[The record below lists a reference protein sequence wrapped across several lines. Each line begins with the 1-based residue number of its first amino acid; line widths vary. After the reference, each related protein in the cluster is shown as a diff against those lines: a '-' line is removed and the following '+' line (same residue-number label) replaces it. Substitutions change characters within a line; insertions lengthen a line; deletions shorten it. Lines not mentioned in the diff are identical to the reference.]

1 MRILVT
7 GANGQL
13 GRELRDCLA
22 RMETEI
28 GPLPEAYR
36 GAEVDHAG
44 RAELDIAD
52 PASVSAWFGGHGPYD
67 LVVNCA
73 SATNVDRC
81 ETDRETALLVNG
93 TAVGH
98 VAAAAEAQ
106 GAALVHV
113 STDYVFSGTKGAPY
127 VESDEPD
134 PVSFYGRSKLVG
146 ERNALGLCSRAFVV
160 RTSWLYGRHG
170 RNFVNTMLAL
180 GASQARVSVVDDQFG
195 NPTNANDLVFE
206 LLAIALTD
214 EYGIYHC
221 SGNGT
226 CSCVRVRP
234 VDHGRRPT
242 GLHGGPLHHGGVERP
257 APPGPPPAR
266 LVAGQ
271 QAPRGHRRR
280 PHAAVARSHRLVPGP
295 ANRTRVRRPHRRT
308 ATVRDMAPP
317 GFPRMLYL

>member
-36 GAEVDHAG
+36 GAEVDYAG

-214 EYGIYHC
+214 EYGVYHC

-226 CSCVRVRP
+226 CSWFEFARSIMAAARP
-234 VDHGRRPT
+234 GCTVVPCT
-242 GLHGGPLHHGGVERP
+242 TEEWNALHP
-257 APPGPPPAR
+257 
-266 LVAGQ
+266 
-271 QAPRGHRRR
+271 QAPR
-280 PHAAVARSHRLVPGP
+280 PHDSSL
-295 ANRTRVRRPHRRT
+295 ANRRLEGTVGDRMRRWPE
-308 ATVRDMAPP
+308 AIAS
-317 GFPRMLYL
+317 YLASQTERG

>member
-22 RMETEI
+22 RMEIEI

-36 GAEVDHAG
+36 GAEVDYAG

-98 VAAAAEAQ
+98 IAAAAEAQ

-127 VESDEPD
+127 IESDEPD

-214 EYGIYHC
+214 EYGVYHC

-226 CSCVRVRP
+226 CSWFEFARSIMAAARP
-234 VDHGRRPT
+234 GCTVVPCT
-242 GLHGGPLHHGGVERP
+242 TEEWNALHP
-257 APPGPPPAR
+257 
-266 LVAGQ
+266 
-271 QAPRGHRRR
+271 QAPR
-280 PHAAVARSHRLVPGP
+280 PHDSSL
-295 ANRTRVRRPHRRT
+295 ANRRLEDTVGDRMRRWPEAIASYLASRT
-308 ATVRDMAPP
+308 ER
-317 GFPRMLYL
+317 G